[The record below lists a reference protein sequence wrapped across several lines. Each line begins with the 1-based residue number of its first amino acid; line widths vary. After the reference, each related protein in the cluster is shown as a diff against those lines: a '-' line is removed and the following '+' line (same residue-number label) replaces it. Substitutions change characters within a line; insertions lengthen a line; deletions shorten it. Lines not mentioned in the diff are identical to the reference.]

1 MRRDLLEA
9 GCIAPIVG
17 VLLQVGQDL
26 SLPFCER
33 HGLAPSR
40 RCIDGAPERAREPP
54 NNCRR
59 NTSRTSPEVQ
69 ENFRWSPPGGPLGRL
84 TRAAEERAATL
95 RRSMPELRARALD
108 AGAPPPFASSLR
120 DGATVAVI
128 AEIKRRSPSKGAINE
143 GIRAGDRAALYA
155 DAGARALSILT
166 EPLEFGGTTEDL
178 LEVRARVGLPLLKK
192 DFHVDEAQVWEAR
205 ALGASAILFIA
216 RALAPHRLDALVET
230 ALMAGL
236 EPLVE
241 IRSEAE
247 LARAVATP
255 ATVIGVNARDLE
267 TLIIEPWVTERLL
280 PAIPGDR
287 VRVAES
293 GMSSAEDVRRA
304 AALGAHAVLVGSSL
318 SAADDPSAALRAL
331 AAVSRGAHGG

>member
-1 MRRDLLEA
+1 
-9 GCIAPIVG
+9 
-17 VLLQVGQDL
+17 
-26 SLPFCER
+26 
-33 HGLAPSR
+33 
-40 RCIDGAPERAREPP
+40 
-54 NNCRR
+54 
-59 NTSRTSPEVQ
+59 
-69 ENFRWSPPGGPLGRL
+69 
-84 TRAAEERAATL
+84 
-95 RRSMPELRARALD
+95 MPELRARALD
-108 AGAPPPFASSLR
+108 TGAPPPFASSLR

-166 EPLEFGGTTEDL
+166 EPSEFGGTTDDL